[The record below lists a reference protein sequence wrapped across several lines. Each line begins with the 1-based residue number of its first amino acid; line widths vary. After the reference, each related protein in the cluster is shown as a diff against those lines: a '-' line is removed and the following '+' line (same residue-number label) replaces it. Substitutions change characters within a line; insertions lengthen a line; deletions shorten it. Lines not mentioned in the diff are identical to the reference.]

1 MRQLNRLSDRS
12 IRTKPPGM
20 HHDGG
25 GLYLQ
30 ITEGR
35 SGINKSWLFRYTVG
49 KKSRYLGLGIY
60 PFVGLS
66 DAREKAGHARKLLGQ
81 GIDPIAHKHAA
92 RAALRQQSAKVI
104 TFGECADTYVRAHR
118 AGWRSVRHATNWVRS
133 LEVHVTPVLGG
144 LPVSAI
150 DTALVMKVLEPIW
163 LRTPELA
170 SHVRGRMELILD
182 WATAREYRRGD
193 NPARWRGH
201 LDKLLP
207 SKTKVAPV
215 VHHPALP
222 YDQQPAFVRELRARD
237 ATAARVLEFVILTA
251 ARSAE
256 VLGMKWGE
264 VDFLSRVWTVPA
276 ERMKA
281 AREHRV
287 PLSDAAMALLV
298 KLPRDGEYVFS
309 GGRRPRLSA
318 MAMHA
323 LLIRMKRN
331 DITIHGFRS
340 SFRDWAAER
349 TNYPSEV
356 AELALAHNV
365 GNKVE
370 AAYRRTD
377 MFDRRRRLMSDWAD
391 FCNGKSMIGAEVIPI
406 RA

>member
-1 MRQLNRLSDRS
+1 
-12 IRTKPPGM
+12 
-20 HHDGG
+20 
-25 GLYLQ
+25 
-30 ITEGR
+30 
-35 SGINKSWLFRYTVG
+35 
-49 KKSRYLGLGIY
+49 
-60 PFVGLS
+60 
-66 DAREKAGHARKLLGQ
+66 
-81 GIDPIAHKHAA
+81 
-92 RAALRQQSAKVI
+92 
-104 TFGECADTYVRAHR
+104 
-118 AGWRSVRHATNWVRS
+118 
-133 LEVHVTPVLGG
+133 
-144 LPVSAI
+144 
-150 DTALVMKVLEPIW
+150 MKVLEPIW

-215 VHHPALP
+215 VHHPALA
-222 YDQQPAFVRELRARD
+222 YDQMPAFVSELRARD
-237 ATAARVLEFVILTA
+237 ATAARVVEFVILTA
-251 ARSAE
+251 ARSGE
-256 VLGMKWGE
+256 VLGMKWE
-264 VDFLSRVWTVPA
+264 EADFLARVWTVPA

-287 PLSDAAMALLV
+287 PLSGAAMALLD

-323 LLIRMKRN
+323 LLLRMKRT

-365 GNKVE
+365 GNRRDACITQAT
-370 AAYRRTD
+370 AASP
-377 MFDRRRRLMSDWAD
+377 FS
-391 FCNGKSMIGAEVIPI
+391 
-406 RA
+406 RASRNSLLRGPNALNPMLL